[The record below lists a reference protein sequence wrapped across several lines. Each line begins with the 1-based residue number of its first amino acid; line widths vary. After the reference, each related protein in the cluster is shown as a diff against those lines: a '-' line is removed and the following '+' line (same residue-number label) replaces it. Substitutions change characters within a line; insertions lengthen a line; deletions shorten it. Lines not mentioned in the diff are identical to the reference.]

1 MRYWALLKRGMHRSK
16 ESVHWRESERSS
28 MIVNRAHDEEGPKQA
43 VGLLLFA
50 HLLMSEALFAG
61 LADFYALPPLAVQDL
76 VRCYSTLRG
85 WVQDA
90 VNNIAAARP
99 V

>member
-1 MRYWALLKRGMHRSK
+1 MTQ
-16 ESVHWRESERSS
+16 
-28 MIVNRAHDEEGPKQA
+28 HDCIAFSA
-43 VGLLLFA
+43 VVLLLFA

-90 VNNIAAARP
+90 VNNIAAARLRRCLVSVRNP
-99 V
+99 NSKSAD